1 MKSRIIIIGG
11 GVVGASVARHLAIR
25 GGCEVLVLDRG
36 KTIANGST
44 GRATGGARVQFGTEV
59 NILMSKYSIDFL
71 KEWNRDCDYDPK
83 GYLFFATSEKGMSS
97 LERNLELQKSAGV
110 SSTRIVTRGE
120 IEEICPIIA
129 TDDIVGG
136 TFGQEDGFINPIK
149 LAAGF
154 RDEAIEH
161 GARFEY
167 GVNVVSLSMSGGRVS
182 GVMTQNGELGCDS
195 VVLCTGA
202 HVAELGKTVGL
213 EIPVTPQRRQIV
225 WARNDVQL
233 PESLPMVIDV
243 ESGFHFRPALDF
255 SDPQSTA
262 AHDQLLFA
270 WPDPSDDSTT
280 DDFNDS
286 FIPPVLSRSKQR
298 LSIHDSLRI
307 MPEKCRAGLYENTP
321 DHHGIIGPAG
331 PDGLF
336 LSCGFSGH
344 GVMHSPATGR
354 AMSEMIIDGDC
365 SFMDIS
371 QLGFDRFKDGRLLE
385 ESSFI

>member
-1 MKSRIIIIGG
+1 VKSRIIIIGG
-11 GVVGASVARHLAIR
+11 GVVGASVARHLSMR
-25 GGCEVLVLDRG
+25 GGCEVVVLDRG
-36 KTIANGST
+36 KSIATGST
-44 GRATGGARVQFGTEV
+44 GRATGGARVQFGTET
-59 NILMSKYSIDFL
+59 NILMSKYSIDFIRH
-71 KEWNRDCDYDPK
+71 WNRNCDYDPK
-83 GYLFFATSEKGMSS
+83 GYLFFATSDIGLSS
-97 LERNLELQKSAGV
+97 LERNLELQKSVGV
-110 SSTRIVTRGE
+110 TSTRRVTREE
-120 IEEICPIIA
+120 IGEICPLIN

-136 TFGQEDGFINPIK
+136 TFGQEDGFINPIQ

-161 GARFEY
+161 GTRFEY
-167 GVNVVSLSMSGGRVS
+167 GVEVNSISMSGGRVS
-182 GVMTQNGELGCDS
+182 GVMTQNGELGCDA

-202 HVAELGKTVGL
+202 HVAELGRTVGID
-213 EIPVTPQRRQIV
+213 IPVTPQRRQIV
-225 WARNDVQL
+225 WAKNESQL
-233 PESLPMVIDV
+233 PESLSMVIDV
-243 ESGFHFRPALDF
+243 ESGFHFRPARDF

-262 AHDQLLFA
+262 PHDQLLFA
-270 WPDPSDDSTT
+270 WPDPSDDSTS
-280 DDFNDS
+280 DEFDES
-286 FIPPVLSRSKQR
+286 FIPAVLSRSKQR

-331 PDGLF
+331 PEGLF
-336 LSCGFSGH
+336 LACGFSGH

-354 AMSEMIIDGDC
+354 AMSEIIIDGNC